1 MNLFNFFMIYE
12 KNLANPLR
20 NAFEIAYCTSDPWCT
35 RDRSN
40 TVVLTENAA
49 SAEKVFGKEKKKK
62 KKKGKKRKEK
72 RIR

>member
-40 TVVLTENAA
+40 TVSSTFSHGHMV
-49 SAEKVFGKEKKKK
+49 SAC
-62 KKKGKKRKEK
+62 
-72 RIR
+72 